1 LSVFNFSFHS
11 FLRGATVDQLVIR
24 GGNSLRGEV
33 EVSGAKNAALPL
45 MAASLLT
52 EEPLRLSNVPRLMDV
67 RTMTRLLRHIGVEA
81 TGDDTS
87 ELTLQSK
94 GIQRAEAPYDL
105 VKTMRA
111 SVVVL
116 GPLVAR
122 QGRARVSLPGGC
134 AIGPRPIN
142 LHLMGLE
149 KLGATIRLDHGYVEA
164 EAPYLTGARI
174 AFDIQTVTGTEN
186 LMMAAALARGTTV
199 LENAACEPEVVDLA
213 ELLNAMG
220 AKIEG
225 AGTQTVAIHGVRA
238 LGGAGHRTIPDR
250 IEAGTFAMATAIT
263 GGDVTIRGCRPE
275 HLEAVLA
282 KLEETGA
289 RIEAGADSLRVV
301 ARGRCRAVN
310 VRTQPFPGFATDMQA
325 QIMALMALAEG
336 RSVITESVFENRF
349 MHVNELLRMGADV
362 TIAGNSAV
370 VQGVANLLG
379 APVMATDL
387 RASACLV
394 VAGLAAQGDTVV
406 SRIYHLDRGYE
417 AMETKLTALGAE
429 IRRVKS

>member
-1 LSVFNFSFHS
+1 M
-11 FLRGATVDQLVIR
+11 DQLVIR

-142 LHLMGLE
+142 LHLLGLE